1 MKRPYLFFV
10 TLSIVFMTALA
21 HAGFDEK
28 VALKIGQAEKLAGG
42 ISVKFVEIVEDSRC
56 PEGATCIW
64 AGRAIVRI
72 EVTENGSEPRI
83 VDLEVGNIESTAR
96 FGKFV
101 VKAEKLEP
109 YPKAESQTDK
119 AAYSATLS
127 IERAGKQQCE

>member
-10 TLSIVFMTALA
+10 TLSIVFMTAIVN
-21 HAGFDEK
+21 AGSSESI
-28 VALKIGQAEKLAGG
+28 VLKFGQAEKLAGG
-42 ISVKFVEIVEDSRC
+42 MSVKFVEIVEDSRC

-83 VDLEVGNIESTAR
+83 VDFEVGNIESTAR

-101 VKAEKLEP
+101 VKAEKLDP